1 MVTAIVLI
9 EATADAIAG
18 LAPQV
23 AAIAGVHE
31 AHSVA
36 GGLADIVAVVKVPD
50 HDGIA
55 RVVTEGISKLDGV
68 AKTQTLIAF
77 RSFSEAEMDAGFEG
91 FGD

>member
-9 EATADAIAG
+9 EASANTIAELG
-18 LAPQV
+18 PQV
-23 AAIAGVHE
+23 AALDGVHE

-36 GGLADIVAVVKVPD
+36 GGQADLVAVVKVSD

-55 RVVTEGISKLDGV
+55 RVVTEGIAKLEGV
-68 AKTQTLIAF
+68 VSTETLIAF
-77 RSFSEAEMDAGFEG
+77 RSFSDAEMNAGFEG